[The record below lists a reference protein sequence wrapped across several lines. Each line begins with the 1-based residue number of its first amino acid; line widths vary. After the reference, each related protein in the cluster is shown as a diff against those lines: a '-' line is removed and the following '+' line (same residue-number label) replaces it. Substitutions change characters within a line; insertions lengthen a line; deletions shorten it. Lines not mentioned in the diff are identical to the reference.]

1 MVAAHSVFSG
11 GQQADRLIGQRISW
25 EWSGMILAQ
34 ENLRGMS
41 RSSTLTDCP
50 REEEKEMLVFA
61 ANDKSK
67 KGEEKSWEAAFF

>member
-1 MVAAHSVFSG
+1 
-11 GQQADRLIGQRISW
+11 
-25 EWSGMILAQ
+25 MILAQ

-41 RSSTLTDCP
+41 RPSTLTDCP